1 MANTQSTNPQAND
14 PIFAAEQE
22 HLTRIY
28 AKLTELSHACAQKLE
43 ASAQLAAQDK
53 ESMASELK
61 TNFATDDDIL
71 ETLADFEAI
80 NRIIAGYNLSQTV
93 EAEKLAALEVLLRQP
108 YFAKIDVQFK
118 PDAPAKSL
126 YLGTAGI
133 SDENYKRLI
142 VDWRSPVAE
151 VYYNQDLGPTSYTA
165 EGRTIDV
172 DLLLRRQFDI
182 TADTLHAYFD
192 TSVAIEDS
200 LLLASLSHQRSA
212 HMRDI
217 TATIQKEQ
225 NSVIRHADVPVLLV
239 SGIAGSGKT
248 SVLLQRIAYL
258 FYQER
263 ETLDPSQ
270 VFLITPNTVF
280 AHYIDSVLP
289 DLGERNPEML
299 TWDDFART
307 LLPADRG
314 IGDTSAALERFEAI
328 DKALATFEFDAHDFR
343 DITLHDVRL
352 ISADS
357 IRKLSE
363 KYHRAPAGPH
373 RVTLM
378 REELMNR
385 LEGRLKSMAT
395 SESAQLEAASLDV
408 NEQLALFNE
417 TFDPQTEDEARAL
430 TLTYLRNKFADAFT
444 LIERDEWL
452 RIDRIGMRLLRAS
465 GLTSVEWLYTK
476 LAVTGLCNSEARY
489 VMVDEVQDY
498 TVAQLA
504 LLAKYFR
511 RAHFLL
517 LGDPNQA
524 ITETSSR
531 YPEIA
536 EVFKRAFGEVAR
548 ADLMTSYRSTPA
560 ITELFAKLA
569 RHDDQ
574 LKITSIQRQEQAPEI
589 LTCPDDATWA
599 DALQNAVAS
608 AREQAGLTAIIVPFK
623 HAAKR
628 IQAALGEDAPEL
640 LPERGSLPESG
651 VVLLTLKLAKGLEFD
666 HVIVPDASERV
677 FPDDDLARRR
687 LYTTISRA
695 TRKLTILANGQ
706 LTPLL
711 DA

>member
-1 MANTQSTNPQAND
+1 MTNNTSAPPQTTD
-14 PIFAAEQE
+14 PVFVAEQQ
-22 HLTRIY
+22 HLSDIY
-28 AKLTELSHACAQKLE
+28 AKLTELSQITAHKLE
-43 ASAQLAAQDK
+43 TSARLAAQDK
-53 ESMASELK
+53 EAMAQEL
-61 TNFATDDDIL
+61 TANFDTADDIL
-71 ETLADFEAI
+71 ETLADFEAV

-133 SDENYKRLI
+133 SDENYKRLV
-142 VDWRSPVAE
+142 VDWRSPIAE
-151 VYYNQDLGPTSYTA
+151 VYYNQETGPTSYVA
-165 EGRTIDV
+165 EGRTIEV

-182 TADTLHAYFD
+182 TKDILHAYFD
-192 TSVAIEDS
+192 TNVAIEDS

-217 TATIQKEQ
+217 TATIQREQ
-225 NSVIRHADVPVLLV
+225 NSVIRHADVAALLV

-263 ETLDPSQ
+263 QTLDPSQ
-270 VFLITPNTVF
+270 VFLITPNEVF

-289 DLGERNPEML
+289 DLGERNPEMM
-299 TWDDFART
+299 TWDIFAQS
-307 LLPADRG
+307 LLPKSRG
-314 IGDTSAALERFEAI
+314 IGDISTPLERFAEI
-328 DKALATFEFDAHDFR
+328 DSALSSFEFDVHDFR
-343 DITLHDVRL
+343 DITLHGVRL

-373 RVTLM
+373 RVTLI
-378 REELMNR
+378 REELVHR
-385 LEGRLKSMAT
+385 LEGRLKTMAA
-395 SESAQLEAASLDV
+395 SESAQLEAASLEV

-417 TFDPQTEDEARAL
+417 TYDPQTEDEARAL
-430 TLTYLRNKFADAFT
+430 TLTYLNHKFAEAFT
-444 LIERDEWL
+444 QVENDEWL
-452 RIDRIGMRLLRAS
+452 RIDRIGMRLLRTD
-465 GLTSVEWLYTK
+465 GLTSVEWLYVK
-476 LAVTGLCNSEARY
+476 MAVTGLCNAEARY

-498 TVAQLA
+498 SVAQLTV
-504 LLAKYFR
+504 LAKYFR

-524 ITETSSR
+524 ISEISSS
-531 YPEIA
+531 YDEIA
-536 EVFKRAFGEVAR
+536 DVFKRACGEVSR

-560 ITELFAKLA
+560 ITELFAQLT

-574 LKITSIQRQEQAPEI
+574 LKITSIQRQDQIPEI
-589 LTCPDDATWA
+589 ISCPDEESWKE
-599 DALQNAVAS
+599 ALCDTVA
-608 AREQAGLTAIIVPFK
+608 AAQQKDGLCAIIVPFK

-628 IQAALGEDAPEL
+628 IQAALGTNAPEL
-640 LPERGSLPESG
+640 LSERGSLPESG

-666 HVIVPDASERV
+666 YVIIPDASESLY
-677 FPDDDLARRR
+677 PNDDITRRR

-695 TRKLTILANGQ
+695 TRELTILSAGK

-711 DA
+711 DD

>member
-1 MANTQSTNPQAND
+1 MTKHESTQTQLSD
-14 PIFAAEQE
+14 PIFDAEQK
-22 HLTRIY
+22 HLSQTY
-28 AKLTELSHACAQKLE
+28 AKLTDLSHITAQKLE
-43 ASAQLAAQDK
+43 TSARLAAQDK
-53 ESMASELK
+53 EAMAEEL
-61 TNFATDDDIL
+61 TSNFATDDDIL
-71 ETLADFEAI
+71 ETLADFEAV

-142 VDWRSPVAE
+142 VDWRSPIAE
-151 VYYNQDLGPTSYTA
+151 VYYNQEIGPTSYVA
-165 EGRTIDV
+165 EGRTINV
-172 DLLLRRQFDI
+172 DLLIRRQFDI
-182 TADTLHAYFD
+182 TRDTLHAYFD

-225 NSVIRHADVPVLLV
+225 NNVIRHKDVPALLV
-239 SGIAGSGKT
+239 FGIAGSGKT

-270 VFLITPNTVF
+270 VYLITPNEVF

-289 DLGERNPEML
+289 DLGERNPEMM
-299 TWDDFART
+299 TWDAFAQT
-307 LLPADRG
+307 LLPEGRG
-314 IGDTSAALERFEAI
+314 VGDASVPLSRFTEIDQALSS
-328 DKALATFEFDAHDFR
+328 FEFDAHDFR
-343 DITLHDVRL
+343 DITLHGVRL

-363 KYHRAPAGPH
+363 KYNRAPAGPH

-378 REELMNR
+378 REELTSR
-385 LEGRLKSMAT
+385 LEGRLKAMAAT
-395 SESAQLEAASLDV
+395 EAAQLEAASLEV

-417 TFDPQTEDEARAL
+417 TFDPQTEEEARSL
-430 TLTYLRNKFADAFT
+430 TLTYLNSKFASAFA
-444 LIERDEWL
+444 LVERDEWL
-452 RIDRIGMRLLRAS
+452 RIDRIGMRLLHTD
-465 GLTSVEWLYTK
+465 GLTSVEWLYVK
-476 LAVTGLCNSEARY
+476 MAVSGLCNTEARY

-498 TVAQLA
+498 SVAQLA
-504 LLAKYFR
+504 VLAKYFR

-524 ITETSSR
+524 INKTSSS
-531 YPEIA
+531 YSEIA
-536 EVFKRAFGEVAR
+536 EVFNRAFGEVAR

-569 RHDDQ
+569 RHDDH
-574 LKITSIQRQEQAPEI
+574 LKITSIQRQEQVPVQI
-589 LTCPDDATWA
+589 SCPDEQTWINT
-599 DALQNAVAS
+599 LREAVYS
-608 AREQAGLTAIIVPFK
+608 AEQKEGLSAIIVPFK
-623 HAAKR
+623 DAAKR
-628 IQAALGEDAPEL
+628 IQKALGKDAPKL
-640 LPERGSLPESG
+640 LSERGSLPESG
-651 VVLLTLKLAKGLEFD
+651 VVMLTLKLAKGLEFD
-666 HVIVPDASERV
+666 RVIVPDASERT
-677 FPDDDLARRR
+677 FPNNDLARRR

-695 TRKLTILANGQ
+695 TRELTIISEGA

-711 DA
+711 DD

>member
-1 MANTQSTNPQAND
+1 MANTQSTNHQADD

-22 HLTRIY
+22 HLTDIY

-43 ASAQLAAQDK
+43 ASARLAAQDK

-61 TNFATDDDIL
+61 TNFATADDIL
-71 ETLADFEAI
+71 ETLADFEAV

-225 NSVIRHADVPVLLV
+225 NSVIRHADAPVLLV

-270 VFLITPNTVF
+270 VFLITPNSVF

-314 IGDTSAALERFEAI
+314 IGDVSATLERFEAI

-378 REELMNR
+378 REELMSR
-385 LEGRLKSMAT
+385 LEGRLKSLAT
-395 SESAQLEAASLDV
+395 SEAAQLEAASLDV

-430 TLTYLRNKFADAFT
+430 TLTYLRNKFADAYT
-444 LIERDEWL
+444 LVERDEWL

-524 ITETSSR
+524 ITETSSS

-536 EVFKRAFGEVAR
+536 EVFERAYGEVAR

-569 RHDDQ
+569 RHDDH
-574 LKITSIQRQEQAPEI
+574 LTITSIQRQEQAPEI
-589 LTCPDDATWA
+589 LTCPDEATWEN
-599 DALQNAVAS
+599 ALQNAVAS
-608 AREQAGLTAIIVPFK
+608 ARGQAGLTAIIVPFK

-628 IQAALGEDAPEL
+628 VQAALGEDAPEL

-666 HVIVPDASERV
+666 HVIVPDASERA
-677 FPDDDLARRR
+677 FPDNDLARRR

-695 TRKLTILANGQ
+695 TRKLTVLADGQ